1 MGQSGALGLGILTR
15 WPRLRQADYAA
26 ALTRMQA
33 YTETRGPDS
42 ADVFWAVEHTPVY
55 TLGLA
60 GQGRHILGP
69 GDIPVVRSDRGGQ
82 VTYHGPGQLVF
93 YTLLDLR
100 RLGLT
105 IRGLVCAMEQGVIS
119 MLTDLGL
126 DRAGRLRGAPGVY
139 LPASAATK
147 LADLQPGPQALKIA
161 SLGLKVRKGACY
173 HGVALN
179 LRLDPTGFDRI
190 NPCGYP
196 GLGITDLY
204 RQGIN
209 LHWEEAADMLDQ
221 YLQKQFY
228 PSTATAHDTPG

>member
-1 MGQSGALGLGILTR
+1 
-15 WPRLRQADYAA
+15 
-26 ALTRMQA
+26 MQA

-60 GQGRHILGP
+60 GQGHHILNP

-93 YTLLDLR
+93 YTLLDIR

-119 MLTDLGL
+119 MLADLGL
-126 DRAGRLRGAPGVY
+126 NQAGRVQGAPGVY
-139 LPASAATK
+139 LPASSATP
-147 LADLQPGPQALKIA
+147 LADIQPGPQALKIA

-204 RQGIN
+204 RQGID
-209 LHWEEAADMLDQ
+209 LRWDEAADMLGQ
-221 YLQKQFY
+221 YLQRQFY
-228 PSTATAHDTPG
+228 PSSANPHDTLG

>member
-1 MGQSGALGLGILTR
+1 MGQSGALGLGLLTQ
-15 WPRLRQADYAA
+15 WARLRQADYAT
-26 ALTRMQA
+26 ALARMQA

-60 GQGRHILGP
+60 GQGHHILNP

-93 YTLLDLR
+93 YTLLDIR

-119 MLTDLGL
+119 MLADLGL
-126 DRAGRLRGAPGVY
+126 NQAGRVQGAPGVY
-139 LPASAATK
+139 LPASSATP
-147 LADLQPGPQALKIA
+147 LADIQPGPQALKIA

-204 RQGIN
+204 RQGID
-209 LHWEEAADMLDQ
+209 LRWDEAADMLGQ
-221 YLQKQFY
+221 YLQRQFY
-228 PSTATAHDTPG
+228 PYSANPHDTLG